1 MTSKERQRMQRLE
14 VENKLL
20 RDEIAKHMR
29 IYGDQLCRLV
39 DAQAKMELIKS
50 AMEDE

>member
-14 VENKLL
+14 IENKML

-29 IYGDQLCRLV
+29 IYGDTLC
-39 DAQAKMELIKS
+39 ELIDAKAKLDLVRS
-50 AMEDE
+50 ALEAE

>member
-14 VENKLL
+14 AENKML

-29 IYGDQLCRLV
+29 IYGDQLCKLIDAKAKLELV
-39 DAQAKMELIKS
+39 KS
-50 AMEDE
+50 ALEES